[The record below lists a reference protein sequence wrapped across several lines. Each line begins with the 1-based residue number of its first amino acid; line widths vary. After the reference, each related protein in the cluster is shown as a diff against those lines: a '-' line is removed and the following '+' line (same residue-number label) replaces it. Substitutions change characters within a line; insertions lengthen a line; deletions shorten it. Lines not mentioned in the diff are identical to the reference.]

1 MQKVVFDEPYEFVPP
16 YRGRFWSWAVGRYL
30 PRLLRNRFGITGW
43 KCQGLDHLRESLD
56 AGHGIILCPN
66 HTRLSDP
73 LMSGAITTGAKCHA
87 FAMASWHVFKQNW
100 LAAFVC
106 HRVGGFSVY
115 REGLDRKALDT
126 AIGIVATAERPL
138 IIFPEGG
145 ISAANDRL
153 MSLMEGTSFVA
164 RAAAKKRSK
173 AHPESKVVIHPVAF
187 RYEHRADPQA
197 CLSPVVARLERRL
210 FWQTQEQLP
219 LIDRVERIRRALQST
234 REVQWLGHAKAGDVE
249 QRIADLANL
258 ILQTYEAEWLGKT
271 RTGDVIARVKDLRT
285 AILAEMVTNEV
296 DATAK
301 QRRWRQLTDLY
312 YAQSMSLH
320 PKGYLDPNIDPDRLN
335 HRLFETVER
344 LEEELTDNVT
354 LYNDLHVDI
363 RIGEAIDIDPSARRS
378 RGSDPLMVTL
388 RTRMLDLL
396 GIEDQWPPVPVTDC

>member
-1 MQKVVFDEPYEFVPP
+1 MQEVVFDEPYKFVPP

-30 PRLLRNRFGITGW
+30 PRLLRKRFGITGW
-43 KCQGLDHLRESLD
+43 KCHGLDHLRGSLD
-56 AGHGIILCPN
+56 SGHGIILCPN

-73 LMSGAITTGAKCHA
+73 LMSGAITTETPCHA

-164 RAAAKKRSK
+164 RAAAKKRARSQ
-173 AHPESKVVIHPVAF
+173 PESRVVIHPVAF
-187 RYEHRADPQA
+187 RYQHRADPEER
-197 CLSPVVARLERRL
+197 LSPVVARLEQHL

-219 LIDRVERIRRALQST
+219 LIDRIERIRRALQST

-249 QRIADLANL
+249 QRIVDLVNQ
-258 ILQTYEAEWLGKT
+258 ILQTYEAEWLGQT
-271 RTGDVIARVKDLRT
+271 RAGDVIARVKDLRT
-285 AILAEMVTNEV
+285 VILADMVTNKV
-296 DATAK
+296 DSTEK
-301 QRRWRQLTDLY
+301 KRRWRQLTDLY

-320 PKGYLDPNIDPDRLN
+320 PKGYLDPNIDKSRLN

-344 LEEELTDNVT
+344 LEEELTDSVT
-354 LYNDLHVDI
+354 LYHDLHVDI
-363 RIGEAIDIDPSARRS
+363 RIGEAIDIDSSARRS

-396 GIEDQWPPVPVTDC
+396 GVEDQWPPVPVTDC